1 MNLGDIVTTLRPIL
15 TVLAVLFGAYYLL
28 LWAAMVLWTYRD
40 IHNRS
45 RDVVVQVLA
54 VALVLVFSFPGLL
67 LHLIL
72 RPRQTLDEKYE
83 QALEEE
89 FLRRDVEE
97 RNVCPSC
104 QRGVEP
110 DFIMCPH
117 CRTSLRRRCASCERV
132 VDLTWSVCPY
142 CGDDGTYNVK
152 VVHPGYQRQ
161 SQSVGEIELYD
172 R

>member
-1 MNLGDIVTTLRPIL
+1 LGLSDILTTLRPVL
-15 TVLAVLFGAYYLL
+15 TALVVLVGAYVVL
-28 LWAAMVLWTYRD
+28 LWSAAVLWTYRD
-40 IHNRS
+40 INSRS

-54 VALVLVFSFPGLL
+54 VGLVLIFSFPGLL

-89 FLRRDVEE
+89 YLRRDVEDKL
-97 RNVCPSC
+97 VCPHC
-104 QRGVEP
+104 QRGIEEE
-110 DFIMCPH
+110 FIICPH
-117 CRTSLRRRCASCERV
+117 CRTSLRRRCASCDRV

-142 CGDDGTYNVK
+142 CGDDGSYNIK
-152 VVHPGYQRQ
+152 VMHPGYQRQ
-161 SQSVGEIELYD
+161 SPSIGEIEAYD